1 MNFLTK
7 IGVGIFA
14 LIIAFSMMS
23 QCGRKNMTQE
33 TRASQPAPAVTEK
46 TTEVIL
52 KEYSKGLNL
61 DAVTLLAKKAKDAAD
76 FERLLNTQSEGVN
89 NLDLNDDDKVDYIKV
104 SEYGSG
110 DQRGFSLTTELE
122 PGKTQEIA
130 TIEIKREED
139 KATVQTTGNPSLYGP
154 AQYHHSSFGLTDMLL
169 MGWLFS
175 NRPSYSSP
183 YGYGNYPPSYG
194 GGWNR
199 QAPDAYSDSM
209 RSRTA
214 GSTVRSSPQ
223 SVISQPAVSPNAEKI
238 AAKSRAIANPTRSQR
253 SFGSPSGASSGSQSP
268 SSTAS
273 SNRHSS
279 SYTPTAPSRPS
290 SSNTSTAPSRP
301 TSSYKPSAPSRP
313 TSSGGFGRSSSS
325 GSSRSGGFSRGG
337 K

>member
-1 MNFLTK
+1 MNSLTK

-14 LIIAFSMMS
+14 IIIAFSMMS
-23 QCGRKNMTQE
+23 QCGRKNPAQEARVTQ
-33 TRASQPAPAVTEK
+33 SNPAAVEK
-46 TTEVIL
+46 TTEVVL

-76 FERLLNTQSEGVN
+76 FELLLNTQSEGVN
-89 NLDLNDDDKVDYIKV
+89 NLDLNDDKKVDYIKV

-122 PGKTQEIA
+122 PGKVQEIA
-130 TIEIKREED
+130 TIEIKREAD

-175 NRPSYSSP
+175 SNRPSYSSP

-199 QAPDAYSDSM
+199 QAPDSYEGTM
-209 RSRTA
+209 KSRTA
-214 GSTVRSSPQ
+214 GSTIRTSKQ
-223 SVISQPAVSPNAEKI
+223 SVIQQPAVSPNAEKI
-238 AAKSRAIANPTRSQR
+238 AAKSRALANPTQSQR
-253 SFGSPSGASSGSQSP
+253 SFGSPSGSTSGSQRTSG
-268 SSTAS
+268 TAS
-273 SNRHSS
+273 N
-279 SYTPTAPSRPS
+279 SRPGT

-301 TSSYKPSAPSRP
+301 TSSFKPAAPSRP
-313 TSSGGFGRSSSS
+313 SSSGGFGRSSSS